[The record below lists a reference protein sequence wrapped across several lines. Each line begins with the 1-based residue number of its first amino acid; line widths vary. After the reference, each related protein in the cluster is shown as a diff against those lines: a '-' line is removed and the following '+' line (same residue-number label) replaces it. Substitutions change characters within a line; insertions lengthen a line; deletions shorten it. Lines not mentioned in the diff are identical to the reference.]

1 MKHLVEERI
10 QSLENRIGSMQ
21 LVLIESEDEDLTNI
35 TQTLIGDTQDQVRFL
50 RIMYAFIEDTNTLDD
65 LIGLVAAYRKQD
77 TIYPEIQICSD
88 GSGAIDLGDGSS
100 WLDNFQNKKQL
111 RELIELRKVQP
122 VESRQ

>member
-35 TQTLIGDTQDQVRFL
+35 TQTLIRDTQDQVKFL
-50 RIMYAFIEDTNTLDD
+50 RIMYAFIEDTITLDD
-65 LIGLVAAYRKQD
+65 LTGLVAAYRKQD
-77 TIYPEIQICSD
+77 TIHPEIQICSD
-88 GSGAIDLGDGSS
+88 GSGAIDLGDGSACF
-100 WLDNFQNKKQL
+100 DDFNNKEQL

-122 VESRQ
+122 WG